1 MKYKDAGGFM
11 QNHLISIRIDH
22 QTYSLL
28 EKHAAEL
35 DRPKAWL
42 IKKGVRAYLEALDRK
57 DSDSKNAWS
66 RFWEMTEGVTEM
78 GSKGSRLTKQLL
90 DDRRSREK

>member
-1 MKYKDAGGFM
+1 M

-22 QTYSLL
+22 QTYCLL

-57 DSDSKNAWS
+57 DSDSKNAWG
-66 RFWEMTEGVTEM
+66 RFWEMTEGVSEM
-78 GSKGSRLTKQLL
+78 GSKSSRLTKQLI